1 MLVVVLIASAAVLG
15 WLLVDRRGEAS
26 DAQAE
31 REAVMSQT
39 EQFVLRL
46 NTYGPDQL
54 DAEGHLTEYQQQVAE
69 VITPKFATD
78 FETEGLP
85 IAESDRR
92 RRRLRRAPPRCSAS
106 ASSPSTATRRP

>member
-1 MLVVVLIASAAVLG
+1 MLIASAAVLG

-26 DAQAE
+26 DVQTE

-54 DAEGHLTEYQQQVAE
+54 DDAR
-69 VITPKFATD
+69 AT
-78 FETEGLP
+78 
-85 IAESDRR
+85 
-92 RRRLRRAPPRCSAS
+92 
-106 ASSPSTATRRP
+106 SPSTSSR